1 MKPGD
6 VVAWVPTRGAAYPQD
21 VKFVG
26 IVTGK
31 RVENRF
37 GEPDRVPVIWSES
50 TIPMMTDV
58 RDIKVIEATNESR

>member
-1 MKPGD
+1 MKVGD
-6 VVAWVPTRGAAYPQD
+6 VVAWTPTRGVFGHQK

-26 IVTGK
+26 IVTGE
-31 RVENRF
+31 RVENKF

-58 RDIKVIEATNESR
+58 RDVKVIEAFNESR

>member
-1 MKPGD
+1 MKVGD
-6 VVAWVPTRGAAYPQD
+6 VVAWVPTRGVFGSQE

-31 RVENRF
+31 RVENKF

-50 TIPMMTDV
+50 TTPTMTDV
-58 RDIKVIEATNESR
+58 RDVKVIEASNESR